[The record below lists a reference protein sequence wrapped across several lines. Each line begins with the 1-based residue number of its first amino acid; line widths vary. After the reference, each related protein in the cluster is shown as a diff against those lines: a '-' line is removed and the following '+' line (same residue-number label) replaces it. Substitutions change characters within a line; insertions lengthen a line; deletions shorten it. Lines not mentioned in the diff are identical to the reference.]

1 MACGEEHTCFVSTHG
16 GHVYA
21 MGSNQDGKLGVADK
35 TIQNS
40 NVPCLVDGLENI
52 VKVSCGLGH
61 SLALNEEGTVF
72 TWG

>member
-1 MACGEEHTCFVSTHG
+1 
-16 GHVYA
+16 

-61 SLALNEEGTVF
+61 SLALNEEGTVY
-72 TWG
+72 TWGQAFYGALGLGDK